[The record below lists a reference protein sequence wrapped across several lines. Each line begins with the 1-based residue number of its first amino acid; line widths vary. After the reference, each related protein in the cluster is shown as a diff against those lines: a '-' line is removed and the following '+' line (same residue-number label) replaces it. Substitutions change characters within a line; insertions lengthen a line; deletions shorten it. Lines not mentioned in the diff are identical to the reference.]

1 MYGVPQLMGHML
13 VCLLCCGCDFE
24 NLPYPPLFSHF
35 GYNIR
40 LGLSERY
47 SCNPYNP
54 LTDGPRSSGGYY
66 LLQSTLQYLVTS
78 IPRLRCSVVVLWA
91 APRTVLY
98 LCSATLLFV
107 CPLLPGVVA
116 WRGAS
121 HESHLTTAASLVSFA
136 QEAVNFGSRSA
147 LVYSL
152 LLLMLPLRSPL
163 TSAPDRPAS

>member
-1 MYGVPQLMGHML
+1 MVFPSSWDACWYACCVVGVILKIYHTHRYFRISGII
-13 VCLLCCGCDFE
+13 
-24 NLPYPPLFSHF
+24 S
-35 GYNIR
+35 R